1 MIEDKELQALVEFGG
16 EREVLSVYLDTDLSY
31 QSKDAV
37 KLKFRERTK
46 GLAGSA
52 QDDITKIEAFL
63 DFEYDWLTRAVA
75 IFAADDDLWKVIPL
89 PISVATQSHY
99 TERPYVRV
107 LMDVL
112 DRFGSFGV
120 AVLDRESLRLFS
132 IDWGGIR
139 AETESVGEELKRHKQ
154 GGWAAARYQRHEDNL
169 ALLNLKQAA
178 EVVQAFCETS
188 GCKRLMLG
196 GSSGVLAQFKE
207 LLSKPVRDH
216 VIGEF
221 AVDMTASTKEIQ
233 VRALD
238 VAGRVDL
245 AEEQRLVEQ
254 AITAAAKG
262 GAGVTGLVDTLYNLQ
277 QGRVQVLLANEA
289 YQSAGHVCGDCGY
302 VFAEAAAVC
311 PLCQGENIISSSDIV
326 NVAIHKAVQ
335 TGADVNIVRSNEQL
349 SGAGGI
355 AALLRY

>member
-16 EREVLSVYLDTDLSY
+16 EHKVLSVYLDTDLSY

-37 KLKFRERTK
+37 KLRFRERTK
-46 GLAGSA
+46 GLTGDV
-52 QDDITKIEAFL
+52 QHDMGKIESFL
-63 DFEYDWLTRAVA
+63 DFEYDWQSRALAV
-75 IFAADDDLWKVIPL
+75 FASGDDLWKIIPL
-89 PISVATQSHY
+89 PIAIATQARY

-120 AVLDRESLRLFS
+120 AILDRENLRLFS
-132 IDWGGIR
+132 VDWGGIR
-139 AETESVGEELKRHKQ
+139 AETESFGEELKHHKQ

-169 ALLNLKQAA
+169 ALLNMKQAA
-178 EVVQAFCETS
+178 DIVQTFCETT

-196 GSSGVLAQFKE
+196 GSAGSLAQFKD
-207 LLSKPVRDH
+207 LLPHPVREH

-221 AVDMTASTKEIQ
+221 AVDMEASAKEIL

-245 AEEQRLVEQ
+245 AEEKRLVEQ

-262 GAGVTGLVDTLYNLQ
+262 GAGVTGLVDTLYSLQ
-277 QGRVQVLLANEA
+277 HGRVQVLLVDEA
-289 YQSAGHVCGDCGY
+289 YQAAGHVCGDCGY
-302 VFAEAAAVC
+302 VFAEPAETC
-311 PLCQGENIISSSDIV
+311 PLCKGSQISSSTDIV

-349 SGAGGI
+349 GKAGGI